1 MRYKGVNDYE
11 LLYLVGENNEEVYN
25 SIYAKYKPLI
35 HRMAKTLC
43 ENYKSA
49 LVEYDDLFQEGMY
62 GLNNAIKSFNG
73 KSGSL
78 FYTLAKLCISR
89 EMNGYVA
96 KMLRGKNMILSS
108 AVSFDTPISKNGFVV
123 EDTLYSHDD
132 SVELQFESIEMEK
145 YILDLKYELKD
156 EYMPVYE
163 LKLNGFS
170 NAAIATLLDLR
181 YKDVDNYLRSIK
193 KNLRRLRVEL
203 DLTQKEFAKLIDM
216 PLSTYRKKE
225 KGETNFT
232 I

>member
-62 GLNNAIKSFNG
+62 GLNNAIKNFNG

-89 EMNGYVA
+89 EMNGYIT
-96 KMLRGKNMILSS
+96 KMLRGKNIILSS
-108 AVSFDTPISKNGFVV
+108 AVSFDTPITNGFVV

-132 SVELQFESIEMEK
+132 SVEFKFESIEMEK

-156 EYMPVYE
+156 EYMPIYE

-170 NAAIATLLDLR
+170 NAAIANLLDLR

-193 KNLRRLRVEL
+193 KTLRR
-203 DLTQKEFAKLIDM
+203 KIINLID
-216 PLSTYRKKE
+216 
-225 KGETNFT
+225 
-232 I
+232 

>member
-193 KNLRRLRVEL
+193 KTLRR
-203 DLTQKEFAKLIDM
+203 KFIKLID
-216 PLSTYRKKE
+216 
-225 KGETNFT
+225 
-232 I
+232 

>member
-35 HRMAKTLC
+35 HSMAKTLC

-170 NAAIATLLDLR
+170 NAAIANLLDLR

-193 KNLRRLRVEL
+193 KTLRR
-203 DLTQKEFAKLIDM
+203 KIINLID
-216 PLSTYRKKE
+216 
-225 KGETNFT
+225 
-232 I
+232 

>member
-62 GLNNAIKSFNG
+62 GLNNAIKNFNG

-89 EMNGYVA
+89 EMNGYIT
-96 KMLRGKNMILSS
+96 KMLRGKNIILSS

-132 SVELQFESIEMEK
+132 SVELRFESIEMEK

-170 NAAIATLLDLR
+170 NAAIANLLDLR

-193 KNLRRLRVEL
+193 KTLRR
-203 DLTQKEFAKLIDM
+203 KIINLID
-216 PLSTYRKKE
+216 
-225 KGETNFT
+225 
-232 I
+232 

>member
-25 SIYAKYKPLI
+25 SIYVKYKPLI

-170 NAAIATLLDLR
+170 NAAIANLLDLR

-193 KNLRRLRVEL
+193 KTLRR
-203 DLTQKEFAKLIDM
+203 KIINLID
-216 PLSTYRKKE
+216 
-225 KGETNFT
+225 
-232 I
+232 

>member
-1 MRYKGVNDYE
+1 MRYKGDNDYE

-163 LKLNGFS
+163 LKLNGVS
-170 NAAIATLLDLR
+170 NAAIANLLDLR

-193 KNLRRLRVEL
+193 KTLRR
-203 DLTQKEFAKLIDM
+203 KIINLID
-216 PLSTYRKKE
+216 
-225 KGETNFT
+225 
-232 I
+232 

>member
-35 HRMAKTLC
+35 HKMAKTLC

-170 NAAIATLLDLR
+170 NAAIANLLDLR

-193 KNLRRLRVEL
+193 KTLRR
-203 DLTQKEFAKLIDM
+203 KIINLID
-216 PLSTYRKKE
+216 
-225 KGETNFT
+225 
-232 I
+232 

>member
-25 SIYAKYKPLI
+25 LIYAKYKPLI

-89 EMNGYVA
+89 EMNGYIA

-108 AVSFDTPISKNGFVV
+108 AVSFDTPISRNGFVV

-193 KNLRRLRVEL
+193 KTLRR
-203 DLTQKEFAKLIDM
+203 KIINLID
-216 PLSTYRKKE
+216 
-225 KGETNFT
+225 
-232 I
+232 

>member
-123 EDTLYSHDD
+123 EDTLYSRDD

-193 KNLRRLRVEL
+193 KTLRR
-203 DLTQKEFAKLIDM
+203 KIINLID
-216 PLSTYRKKE
+216 
-225 KGETNFT
+225 
-232 I
+232 

>member
-132 SVELQFESIEMEK
+132 SVELRFESIEMEK

-170 NAAIATLLDLR
+170 NAAIANLFDLR

-193 KNLRRLRVEL
+193 KTLRR
-203 DLTQKEFAKLIDM
+203 KIINLID
-216 PLSTYRKKE
+216 
-225 KGETNFT
+225 
-232 I
+232 

>member
-108 AVSFDTPISKNGFVV
+108 AVSFDTPISKNGFIV

-170 NAAIATLLDLR
+170 NAPIANLLDLR

-193 KNLRRLRVEL
+193 KTLRR
-203 DLTQKEFAKLIDM
+203 KIINLID
-216 PLSTYRKKE
+216 
-225 KGETNFT
+225 
-232 I
+232 

>member
-181 YKDVDNYLRSIK
+181 YKYVDNYLRSIK
-193 KNLRRLRVEL
+193 KTLRR
-203 DLTQKEFAKLIDM
+203 KIINLID
-216 PLSTYRKKE
+216 
-225 KGETNFT
+225 
-232 I
+232 

>member
-170 NAAIATLLDLR
+170 NVAIANLLDLR

-193 KNLRRLRVEL
+193 KTLRR
-203 DLTQKEFAKLIDM
+203 KIINLID
-216 PLSTYRKKE
+216 
-225 KGETNFT
+225 
-232 I
+232 

>member
-35 HRMAKTLC
+35 HKMAKTLC

-62 GLNNAIKSFNG
+62 GLNNAIKNFNG

-132 SVELQFESIEMEK
+132 SVELQFESIEMKK

-170 NAAIATLLDLR
+170 NAAIANLLDLR

-193 KNLRRLRVEL
+193 KTLRR
-203 DLTQKEFAKLIDM
+203 KIINLID
-216 PLSTYRKKE
+216 
-225 KGETNFT
+225 
-232 I
+232 

>member
-108 AVSFDTPISKNGFVV
+108 AVSFDTPISKNGFLV

-132 SVELQFESIEMEK
+132 SVEFKFESIEMEK

-170 NAAIATLLDLR
+170 NAAIANLLDLR

-193 KNLRRLRVEL
+193 KTLRR
-203 DLTQKEFAKLIDM
+203 KIINLID
-216 PLSTYRKKE
+216 
-225 KGETNFT
+225 
-232 I
+232 

>member
-108 AVSFDTPISKNGFVV
+108 AVSFDTPITNGFVV

-132 SVELQFESIEMEK
+132 SVELRFESIEMEK

-170 NAAIATLLDLR
+170 NAAIANLLDLR

-193 KNLRRLRVEL
+193 KTLRR
-203 DLTQKEFAKLIDM
+203 KIINLID
-216 PLSTYRKKE
+216 
-225 KGETNFT
+225 
-232 I
+232 

>member
-62 GLNNAIKSFNG
+62 GLNNAIKNFNG

-108 AVSFDTPISKNGFVV
+108 AVSFDTPISKNDFVV

-170 NAAIATLLDLR
+170 NAAIANLLDLR

-193 KNLRRLRVEL
+193 KTLRR
-203 DLTQKEFAKLIDM
+203 KIINLID
-216 PLSTYRKKE
+216 
-225 KGETNFT
+225 
-232 I
+232 

>member
-89 EMNGYVA
+89 EMNGYIA

-108 AVSFDTPISKNGFVV
+108 AVSFDAPISKNGFVV

-170 NAAIATLLDLR
+170 NAAIANLLDLR

-193 KNLRRLRVEL
+193 KTLRR
-203 DLTQKEFAKLIDM
+203 KIINLID
-216 PLSTYRKKE
+216 
-225 KGETNFT
+225 
-232 I
+232 

>member
-43 ENYKSA
+43 ESYKSA

-108 AVSFDTPISKNGFVV
+108 AVSFDTPISKNGFLV

-170 NAAIATLLDLR
+170 NAAIANLLDLR

-193 KNLRRLRVEL
+193 KTLRR
-203 DLTQKEFAKLIDM
+203 KIINLID
-216 PLSTYRKKE
+216 
-225 KGETNFT
+225 
-232 I
+232 

>member
-25 SIYAKYKPLI
+25 SIYVKYKPLI

-193 KNLRRLRVEL
+193 KTLRR
-203 DLTQKEFAKLIDM
+203 KFIKLID
-216 PLSTYRKKE
+216 
-225 KGETNFT
+225 
-232 I
+232 

>member
-62 GLNNAIKSFNG
+62 GLNNAIKNFNG

-89 EMNGYVA
+89 EMNGYIT
-96 KMLRGKNMILSS
+96 KMLRGKNIILSS
-108 AVSFDTPISKNGFVV
+108 AVSFDTPITNGFVV

-132 SVELQFESIEMEK
+132 SVEFKFESIEMEN
-145 YILDLKYELKD
+145 I
-156 EYMPVYE
+156 
-163 LKLNGFS
+163 F
-170 NAAIATLLDLR
+170 
-181 YKDVDNYLRSIK
+181 
-193 KNLRRLRVEL
+193 
-203 DLTQKEFAKLIDM
+203 
-216 PLSTYRKKE
+216 
-225 KGETNFT
+225 
-232 I
+232 

>member
-108 AVSFDTPISKNGFVV
+108 AVSFDTPISKNGFIV

-193 KNLRRLRVEL
+193 KTLRR
-203 DLTQKEFAKLIDM
+203 KIINLID
-216 PLSTYRKKE
+216 
-225 KGETNFT
+225 
-232 I
+232 

>member
-25 SIYAKYKPLI
+25 SIYDKYKPLI

-89 EMNGYVA
+89 EMNGYIA

-108 AVSFDTPISKNGFVV
+108 AVSFDAPISKNGFVV

-193 KNLRRLRVEL
+193 KTLRR
-203 DLTQKEFAKLIDM
+203 KIINLID
-216 PLSTYRKKE
+216 
-225 KGETNFT
+225 
-232 I
+232 

>member
-62 GLNNAIKSFNG
+62 GLNNAITSFNG

-108 AVSFDTPISKNGFVV
+108 AVSFDTPISKNDFVV

-193 KNLRRLRVEL
+193 KTLRR
-203 DLTQKEFAKLIDM
+203 KIINLID
-216 PLSTYRKKE
+216 
-225 KGETNFT
+225 
-232 I
+232 

>member
-108 AVSFDTPISKNGFVV
+108 AVSFDTPLSKNGFVV

-170 NAAIATLLDLR
+170 NAAIANLLDLR

-193 KNLRRLRVEL
+193 KTLRR
-203 DLTQKEFAKLIDM
+203 KIINLID
-216 PLSTYRKKE
+216 
-225 KGETNFT
+225 
-232 I
+232 

>member
-35 HRMAKTLC
+35 HRMDKTLC

-170 NAAIATLLDLR
+170 NAAIANLLDLR

-193 KNLRRLRVEL
+193 KTLRR
-203 DLTQKEFAKLIDM
+203 KIINLID
-216 PLSTYRKKE
+216 
-225 KGETNFT
+225 
-232 I
+232 

>member
-108 AVSFDTPISKNGFVV
+108 AISFDTPISKNGFVV

-193 KNLRRLRVEL
+193 KTLRR
-203 DLTQKEFAKLIDM
+203 KIINLID
-216 PLSTYRKKE
+216 
-225 KGETNFT
+225 
-232 I
+232 

>member
-43 ENYKSA
+43 ESYKSA

-193 KNLRRLRVEL
+193 KTLRR
-203 DLTQKEFAKLIDM
+203 KIINLID
-216 PLSTYRKKE
+216 
-225 KGETNFT
+225 
-232 I
+232 

>member
-108 AVSFDTPISKNGFVV
+108 AVSFDTPITNGFVV

-156 EYMPVYE
+156 EYMLVYE

-170 NAAIATLLDLR
+170 NAAIANLLDLR

-193 KNLRRLRVEL
+193 KTLRR
-203 DLTQKEFAKLIDM
+203 KIINLID
-216 PLSTYRKKE
+216 
-225 KGETNFT
+225 
-232 I
+232 

>member
-43 ENYKSA
+43 ENYKST

-73 KSGSL
+73 KSGNL

-170 NAAIATLLDLR
+170 NAAIANLLDLR

-193 KNLRRLRVEL
+193 KTLRR
-203 DLTQKEFAKLIDM
+203 KIINLID
-216 PLSTYRKKE
+216 
-225 KGETNFT
+225 
-232 I
+232 

>member
-123 EDTLYSHDD
+123 EDTLYSRDD

-170 NAAIATLLDLR
+170 NAAIANLLDLR

-193 KNLRRLRVEL
+193 KTLRR
-203 DLTQKEFAKLIDM
+203 KIINLID
-216 PLSTYRKKE
+216 
-225 KGETNFT
+225 
-232 I
+232 

>member
-35 HRMAKTLC
+35 HKMAKTLC

-62 GLNNAIKSFNG
+62 GLNNAIKNFNG

-89 EMNGYVA
+89 EMNGYIT
-96 KMLRGKNMILSS
+96 KMLRGKNIILSS
-108 AVSFDTPISKNGFVV
+108 AVSFDTPITNGFVV

-132 SVELQFESIEMEK
+132 SVEFKFESIEMEK

-170 NAAIATLLDLR
+170 NAAIANLLDLR

-193 KNLRRLRVEL
+193 KTLR
-203 DLTQKEFAKLIDM
+203 KKIINLID
-216 PLSTYRKKE
+216 
-225 KGETNFT
+225 
-232 I
+232 

>member
-43 ENYKSA
+43 EKYKSV

-170 NAAIATLLDLR
+170 NAAIANLLDLR

-193 KNLRRLRVEL
+193 KTLRR
-203 DLTQKEFAKLIDM
+203 KIINLID
-216 PLSTYRKKE
+216 
-225 KGETNFT
+225 
-232 I
+232 

>member
-108 AVSFDTPISKNGFVV
+108 AVSFDTPITNGFVV

-163 LKLNGFS
+163 LKLNGLS
-170 NAAIATLLDLR
+170 NDAIANLLDLR

-193 KNLRRLRVEL
+193 KTLRR
-203 DLTQKEFAKLIDM
+203 KIINLID
-216 PLSTYRKKE
+216 
-225 KGETNFT
+225 
-232 I
+232 

>member
-108 AVSFDTPISKNGFVV
+108 AVSFDTPITNGFVV

-170 NAAIATLLDLR
+170 NAAIANLLDLR

-193 KNLRRLRVEL
+193 KTLRRKVIN
-203 DLTQKEFAKLIDM
+203 LID
-216 PLSTYRKKE
+216 
-225 KGETNFT
+225 
-232 I
+232 

>member
-11 LLYLVGENNEEVYN
+11 LLYLVSENNEEVYN

-35 HRMAKTLC
+35 HKMAKTLC

-62 GLNNAIKSFNG
+62 GLNNAIKNFNG

-89 EMNGYVA
+89 EMNGYIT
-96 KMLRGKNMILSS
+96 KMLRGKNIILSS
-108 AVSFDTPISKNGFVV
+108 AVSFDTPITNGFVV

-132 SVELQFESIEMEK
+132 SVEFKFESIEMEK
-145 YILDLKYELKD
+145 YMLDLKYELKD

-170 NAAIATLLDLR
+170 NAAIANLLDLR

-193 KNLRRLRVEL
+193 KTLRR
-203 DLTQKEFAKLIDM
+203 KIINLID
-216 PLSTYRKKE
+216 
-225 KGETNFT
+225 
-232 I
+232 

>member
-35 HRMAKTLC
+35 HRIAKTLC

-193 KNLRRLRVEL
+193 KTLRR
-203 DLTQKEFAKLIDM
+203 KIINLID
-216 PLSTYRKKE
+216 
-225 KGETNFT
+225 
-232 I
+232 

>member
-49 LVEYDDLFQEGMY
+49 LVEYDDLFQVGMY

-170 NAAIATLLDLR
+170 NAAIANLLDLR

-193 KNLRRLRVEL
+193 KTLRR
-203 DLTQKEFAKLIDM
+203 KIINLID
-216 PLSTYRKKE
+216 
-225 KGETNFT
+225 
-232 I
+232 